1 MRRSVLYERRC
12 WLQWLILFFVVS
24 LFSPL
29 LVGLPT
35 ALGHSDTLGAH
46 LCWNLMVSACR
57 ALRLSLLLSIRRR
70 IVKFS
75 PWL

>member
-1 MRRSVLYERRC
+1 MRRSMLCERHC

-29 LVGLPT
+29 LVILPA
-35 ALGHSDTLGAH
+35 ALGHSDTPGAH
-46 LCWNLMVSACR
+46 LCWNLMVSACH
-57 ALRLSLLLSIRRR
+57 ALRLPLLLSIRRL

-75 PWL
+75 PWM